1 MKSRIDK
8 MTESGLVKGLKKTL
22 KLVKYSKHLV
32 NGPSVTGIIQLTGSG
47 EKYRRYVEKTYV
59 ISIKS
64 LVFFTTLTHL

>member
-32 NGPSVTGIIQLTGSG
+32 NGPSVTGIIQLKKRT
-47 EKYRRYVEKTYV
+47 
-59 ISIKS
+59 S
-64 LVFFTTLTHL
+64 LASNP